1 VWMLS
6 RFPSWKRMENS
17 FSPMSFASPSV
28 AATLPAVSEAS
39 DVASTSR
46 MSPWEAICWPF
57 LSTRNTILALEST
70 CRRWRVSLI
79 CRYSSSYITRSGEAI
94 CAHHTSSTLPLNL
107 PSAFESL
114 RHRNL
119 IGVFEIAADRKSERE
134 PRRAHAKRTKLL
146 GQIERGRFAFDV
158 RIGRD
163 DDLANAP
170 ALNAPQQAADVDILR
185 PDSLERRERTEE
197 HVKHASEVARLL
209 DRRDVEGLLDHTDD
223 RRIATRIAADRA
235 RIDVRH
241 VVAGRAAKDF

>member
-1 VWMLS
+1 
-6 RFPSWKRMENS
+6 MENS
-17 FSPMSFASPSV
+17 FSPISFANPSV

-57 LSTRNTILALEST
+57 LSTRKTILALEST

-94 CAHHTSSTLPLNL
+94 CGHHTSSTLPLNL

-119 IGVFEIAADRKSERE
+119 IGVFEIPADRKPEGE

-146 GQIERGRFAFDV
+146 GQVERRRFAFDV
-158 RIGRD
+158 GIGRD
-163 DDLANAP
+163 DDLANAA
-170 ALNAPQQAADVDILR
+170 ALHPPQQAADVDVLR
-185 PDSLERRERTEE
+185 ADPLERRERSQE
-197 HVKHASEVARLL
+197 HVKQPSEVARLL
-209 DRRDVEGLLDHTDD
+209 DRRDVESFLAYADD
-223 RRIATRIAADRA
+223 RRIAARIAADRA
-235 RIDVRH
+235 
-241 VVAGRAAKDF
+241 